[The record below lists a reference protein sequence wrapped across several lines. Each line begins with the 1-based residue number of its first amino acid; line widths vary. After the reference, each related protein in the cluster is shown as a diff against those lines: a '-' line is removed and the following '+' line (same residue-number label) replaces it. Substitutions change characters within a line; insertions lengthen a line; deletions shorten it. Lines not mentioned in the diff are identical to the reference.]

1 MKVVFNKDYYG
12 NRKGLSGNVKIECGG
27 MMNGKNGVIEMRNEK
42 REIRWLKK

>member
-12 NRKGLSGNVKIECGG
+12 NRKGLSGTVNIACGG
-27 MMNGKNGVIEMRNEK
+27 MLTGQNGVIDMRNEK